1 MANTIIT
8 ISREFGS
15 GGHEIG
21 KQAAERLGIE
31 CYDSRLIRMACE
43 KSCIREKYLKDVDEK
58 RANPWLYTVP
68 SDYADEMTGFGLPL
82 NDMLFNVQSQ
92 IIRQLAHQ
100 ESCII
105 IGRCA
110 DFVLAGYPG
119 VTSFFIHAE
128 WADRVARIMERQN
141 LKEREAESLIRKM
154 DKQRALYYNFFS
166 DKKWGR
172 PESFD
177 IMVNSS
183 RVGMEGCV
191 RMICPFF
198 DKK

>member
-31 CYDSRLIRMACE
+31 CYDSRLIRMASE
-43 KSCIREKYLKDVDEK
+43 KSCISEKYLKDVDEK

-68 SDYADEMTGFGLPL
+68 SEYADEMTGFGLPL

-110 DFVLAGYPG
+110 DSVLADYPG
-119 VTSFFIHAE
+119 VISFFIHAD
-128 WADRVARIMERQN
+128 WPDRVARIMERQN
-141 LKEREAESLIRKM
+141 LKEREAESLIRRM

-183 RVGMEGCV
+183 HVGMEGCV
-191 RMICPFF
+191 RMICSFF

>member
-1 MANTIIT
+1 MYPVIT

-21 KQAAERLGIE
+21 KRAAERLGIE
-31 CYDSRLIRMACE
+31 CYDSRLIRMASE
-43 KSCIREKYLKDVDEK
+43 KSCISEKYLKDVDEK

-92 IIRQLAHQ
+92 IIRQLANQ

-110 DFVLAGYPG
+110 DSVLADYPG
-119 VTSFFIHAE
+119 VITIFIHAE
-128 WADRVARIMERQN
+128 YGKDLRIMGGFDKMQ
-141 LKEREAESLIRKM
+141 LGAGKEAIRKYMESLVPLVERGGYIPFCDHRCPPNVKEE
-154 DKQRALYYNFFS
+154 DYLYYL
-166 DKKWGR
+166 DLKKKM
-172 PESFD
+172 F
-177 IMVNSS
+177 
-183 RVGMEGCV
+183 GMQ
-191 RMICPFF
+191 
-198 DKK
+198 

>member
-21 KQAAERLGIE
+21 KRAAGRLGIE
-31 CYDSRLIRMACE
+31 CYDSRLIRMASE
-43 KSCIREKYLKDVDEK
+43 KSCISEKYLKDVDEK

-82 NDMLFNVQSQ
+82 NDMLFEVQSQ
-92 IIRQLAHQ
+92 IIRQLARR

-110 DFVLAGYPG
+110 DSVLADYPG
-119 VTSFFIHAE
+119 VTSVFIRAE
-128 WADRVARIMERQN
+128 WKDRVARIMERQN
-141 LKEREAESLIRKM
+141 LKEKEAESLIRKM
-154 DKQRALYYNFFS
+154 NRGAFITT
-166 DKKWGR
+166 
-172 PESFD
+172 SFPTKNGD
-177 IMVNSS
+177 ARKAST
-183 RVGMEGCV
+183 
-191 RMICPFF
+191 
-198 DKK
+198 

>member
-31 CYDSRLIRMACE
+31 CYDSRLIRMASE
-43 KSCIREKYLKDVDEK
+43 KSCISEKYLKDVDEK

-68 SDYADEMTGFGLPL
+68 SEYADEMTGFGLPL

-110 DFVLAGYPG
+110 DFVLADYPG

-183 RVGMEGCV
+183 HVGMEGCV
-191 RMICPFF
+191 RMICSFF

>member
-31 CYDSRLIRMACE
+31 CYDSRLIRMASE
-43 KSCIREKYLKDVDEK
+43 KSCISEKYLKDVDEK

-68 SDYADEMTGFGLPL
+68 SEYADEMTGFGLPL

-110 DFVLAGYPG
+110 DFVLADYPG

-141 LKEREAESLIRKM
+141 LKEREAESLIRKI

-191 RMICPFF
+191 RMICSFF

>member
-31 CYDSRLIRMACE
+31 CYDSRLIRMASE
-43 KSCIREKYLKDVDEK
+43 KSCISEKYLKDVDEK

-110 DFVLAGYPG
+110 DFVLADYPG

-141 LKEREAESLIRKM
+141 LKEREAEPLIRKM
-154 DKQRALYYNFFS
+154 HKQRALDHNVFS
-166 DKKWGR
+166 DKK
-172 PESFD
+172 
-177 IMVNSS
+177 
-183 RVGMEGCV
+183 
-191 RMICPFF
+191 
-198 DKK
+198 

>member
-1 MANTIIT
+1 M
-8 ISREFGS
+8 S
-15 GGHEIG
+15 
-21 KQAAERLGIE
+21 
-31 CYDSRLIRMACE
+31 
-43 KSCIREKYLKDVDEK
+43 
-58 RANPWLYTVP
+58 
-68 SDYADEMTGFGLPL
+68 
-82 NDMLFNVQSQ
+82 
-92 IIRQLAHQ
+92 LAHQ

-110 DFVLAGYPG
+110 DFVLADYPG

-191 RMICPFF
+191 RMICSFF

>member
-31 CYDSRLIRMACE
+31 CYDSRLIRMASE
-43 KSCIREKYLKDVDEK
+43 KSCISEKYLKDVDEK

-68 SDYADEMTGFGLPL
+68 SEYADEMTGFGLPL
-82 NDMLFNVQSQ
+82 HDMLFNVQSQ
-92 IIRQLAHQ
+92 IIRQLAAQ

-110 DFVLAGYPG
+110 DSVLEDYPG
-119 VTSFFIHAE
+119 VISIFIHAA
-128 WADRVARIMERQN
+128 WPDRVARIMERQN
-141 LKEREAESLIRKM
+141 LSEKEAEALIRKM
-154 DKQRALYYNFFS
+154 DKQRGLYYNFFS

-183 RVGMEGCV
+183 RVGLEGCV
-191 RMICPFF
+191 GLICSFF
-198 DKK
+198 GKK